1 MTPKQ
6 RFLQSAY
13 AKKHGEWADTDTAL
27 AACDAAL
34 LELFEEM
41 PDTGDINGSW
51 DMANR
56 MKGARRVLQ
65 ILLSLS
71 KPVEPLK
78 HLPLA
83 GPKLKPPQ

>member
-6 RFLQSAY
+6 RFLSSAY

-27 AACDAAL
+27 AACDVAL
-34 LELFEEM
+34 LELIEDL
-41 PDTGDINGSW
+41 PDNADVNTSW
-51 DMANR
+51 DHANR
-56 MKGARRVLQ
+56 IKGARRVLQ